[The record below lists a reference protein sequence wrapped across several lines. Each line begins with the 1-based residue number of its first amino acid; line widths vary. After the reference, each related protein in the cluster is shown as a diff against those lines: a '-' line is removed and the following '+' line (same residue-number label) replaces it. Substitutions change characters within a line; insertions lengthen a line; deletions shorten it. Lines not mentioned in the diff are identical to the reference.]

1 MSAHLCITTYRSPNN
16 EVIKLELCFVGQ
28 DCHRIPS
35 ILGSTYGLQT
45 KRLDLSYNAIRT
57 LDGLEK
63 FPFLEEL
70 ILDNNFIDDNSSFP
84 RLEYLH
90 TLSLNKNKF
99 CNLEGLMSMMSKQV
113 PNLRFLS
120 LLGNEACPDQL
131 SSMDK
136 DENDYRIYRLYV
148 LHHFPGLNF
157 LDSSAVRRSELREA
171 IRRGGLM
178 KLIRPPEY
186 IKVNGTI
193 PMIKNGTKPIKDSTN
208 NNHGFFKRATSPE
221 SKLHDTSLED
231 FTNLNGHLLPNT
243 NGSAKDPLIVHNTP
257 NINKKKRLH
266 MQQQR
271 GTSHIDDISAD
282 TSLIRKWSLWNTK
295 VQVSGNEFGRE
306 PLYHKPRPLKLN
318 RKVHI

>member
-57 LDGLEK
+57 LDGLDK

-70 ILDNNFIDDNSSFP
+70 ILDNNFIDDSAVFP
-84 RLEYLH
+84 KLQYLH
-90 TLSLNKNKF
+90 TLSLNKNKI
-99 CNLEGLMSMMSKQV
+99 CNLEALMSMMSKQV

-120 LLGNEACPDQL
+120 LIGNEACPDQL

-136 DENDYRIYRLYV
+136 DENDYRLYRLYV

-171 IRRGGLM
+171 LRRGGLM
-178 KLIRPPEY
+178 RLIRPPEH
-186 IKVNGTI
+186 ITVNGNI
-193 PMIKNGTKPIKDSTN
+193 PKIKNGTKPIADSTN
-208 NNHGFFKRATSPE
+208 NNNGFFQRATSPE
-221 SKLHDTSLED
+221 SCKSHDTSQDDLT
-231 FTNLNGHLLPNT
+231 FANGKLSS
-243 NGSAKDPLIVHNTP
+243 NGSAKKTLTHKTT
-257 NINKKKRLH
+257 NINKSKRC
-266 MQQQR
+266 MY
-271 GTSHIDDISAD
+271 GT
-282 TSLIRKWSLWNTK
+282 RKFKYLGTNSE
-295 VQVSGNEFGRE
+295 GNRFITNQD
-306 PLYHKPRPLKLN
+306 L
-318 RKVHI
+318 